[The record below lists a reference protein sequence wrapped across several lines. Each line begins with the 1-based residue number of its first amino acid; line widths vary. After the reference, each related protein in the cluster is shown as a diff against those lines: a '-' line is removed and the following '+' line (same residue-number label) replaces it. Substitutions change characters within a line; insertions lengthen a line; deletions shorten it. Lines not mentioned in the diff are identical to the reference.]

1 MKLKEYL
8 KNQGITTYHLAKAI
22 GMPRTTLEDI
32 VNGKVCLSEC
42 KYSTLHKISLYLE
55 IPVPDLVEVDGIA
68 NYPEEVKTRK
78 QIAKNNQS
86 GQTGVC
92 YKALRG
98 EYSAYIK
105 IWGRNIELGR
115 YKTLEEAVAARR
127 AGEKLKGLST
137 NLTLTKTI

>member
-8 KNQGITTYHLAKAI
+8 KNQGITTYHFAKAI

-32 VNGKVCLSEC
+32 VNEKVSLSEC
-42 KYSTLHKISLYLE
+42 KYCTLHKISLYLE
-55 IPVPDLVEVDGIA
+55 IPVPDLVEADGIA
-68 NYPEEVKTRK
+68 NYPEEVKTKKR
-78 QIAKNNQS
+78 IAKNNQS

-115 YKTLEEAVAARR
+115 YKTLEEAIAARR
-127 AGEKLKGLST
+127 AGEKLKELS
-137 NLTLTKTI
+137 NKLIND

>member
-1 MKLKEYL
+1 M
-8 KNQGITTYHLAKAI
+8 AKAI

-32 VNGKVCLSEC
+32 VNEKVSLSEC

-55 IPVPDLVEVDGIA
+55 ISVPDLIEVDGIA
-68 NYPEEVKTRK
+68 YYPDDGKTRK
-78 QIAKNNQS
+78 RIAKNNQS

-105 IWGRNIELGR
+105 MWGRNIELGCF
-115 YKTLEEAVAARR
+115 KTREEAVAARK
-127 AGEKLKGLST
+127 AAEKLKVFSL
-137 NLTLTKTI
+137 KYHID

>member
-32 VNGKVCLSEC
+32 VNEKVSLSEC

-55 IPVPDLVEVDGIA
+55 ISVPDLIEVDGIV
-68 NYPEEVKTRK
+68 NYPDDVKTRK
-78 QIAKNNQS
+78 RIAKNNHS

-115 YKTLEEAVAARR
+115 YKTLEEAIAARK
-127 AGEKLKGLST
+127 AGEKLKELS
-137 NLTLTKTI
+137 NKLNID